1 MERDED
7 NLLEDGNGIVVGESS
22 KPIQSND
29 NSEPQLHGGGGGG
42 EEASCLSTT
51 LFLDHVGQVILTFN
65 SDGLSWEKLHHS
77 SFNLV
82 NLSSFF
88 SFFFCL
94 DKIYQIHIII
104 MFVCV
109 YIWFMSY
116 LIQYQFVILFVCSF
130 VLFRLKE
137 KPFFF
142 YGDCLVFKE
151 WMLFKCLMGAGLPD
165 VNWDL

>member
-1 MERDED
+1 MPKFQFQMERDED
-7 NLLEDGNGIVVGESS
+7 NLLEDGIGIVVGESS

-29 NSEPQLHGGGGGG
+29 NSEPQLHGGDG

-51 LFLDHVGQVILTFN
+51 LFLDHVGRVILTFN

-88 SFFFCL
+88 SFFFRL
-94 DKIYQIHIII
+94 DKIYQIHILI

-109 YIWFMSY
+109 HIWFMSY

-130 VLFRLKE
+130 VLFRLKK
-137 KPFFF
+137 KPFF
-142 YGDCLVFKE
+142 
-151 WMLFKCLMGAGLPD
+151 LMGIAWLSR
-165 VNWDL
+165 NECCFNA